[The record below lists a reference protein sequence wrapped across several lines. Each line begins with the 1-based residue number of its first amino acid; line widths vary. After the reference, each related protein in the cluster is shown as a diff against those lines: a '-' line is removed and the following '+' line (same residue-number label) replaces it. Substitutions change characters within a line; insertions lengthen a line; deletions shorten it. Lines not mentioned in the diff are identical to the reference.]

1 MLQLQRFAN
10 PEPVRRYAP
19 DTPEQLE
26 HVIAQLLAK
35 DPAHR
40 FPNTQILARHLQ
52 AIVIALSRPAS
63 DDFAL
68 AGDLPPVAK
77 QLANVPESLSAE
89 LTQAE
94 IVPGQKRDNRSST
107 AVPDRTLHPQA
118 SQNAAT
124 LAAEQATAQEH
135 LAASARLVGGCRSTS
150 RKTA

>member
-1 MLQLQRFAN
+1 YALLAGRPPFRAKNLPQMLQMQRFAN

-35 DPAHR
+35 DPAQR

-52 AIVIALSRPAS
+52 ALVNALSRPAS

-68 AGDLPPVAK
+68 SSDMPLVAK
-77 QLANVPESLSAE
+77 QLQGIPESLSAE

-94 IVPGQKRDNRSST
+94 
-107 AVPDRTLHPQA
+107 
-118 SQNAAT
+118 
-124 LAAEQATAQEH
+124 
-135 LAASARLVGGCRSTS
+135 
-150 RKTA
+150 